1 MLNLLDVV
9 TVEAMALQRGHM
21 LIERIGWVTIGSDSL
36 ELCQAYDGVIE
47 VWSPYT
53 VILMDCFLVHPG
65 LDQLLLNIA
74 FGK

>member
-1 MLNLLDVV
+1 
-9 TVEAMALQRGHM
+9 M
-21 LIERIGWVTIGSDSL
+21 LIERIGCSPVTIGSDSL